1 LSVNIQFID
10 DDDDTQHW
18 QQESLSRFM
27 FLLRISTKLYIVKAV
42 FEFSFSN

>member
-1 LSVNIQFID
+1 
-10 DDDDTQHW
+10 
-18 QQESLSRFM
+18 M